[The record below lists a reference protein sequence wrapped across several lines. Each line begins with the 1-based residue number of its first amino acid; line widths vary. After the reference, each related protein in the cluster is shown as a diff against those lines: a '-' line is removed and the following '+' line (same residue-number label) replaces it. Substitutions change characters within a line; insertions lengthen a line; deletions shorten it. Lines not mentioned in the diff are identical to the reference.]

1 MEWGAIRL
9 ETYVLAAAAGIS
21 PAKQGK
27 KVGVWWHSQS
37 FLPVSKLVA
46 SSGAC

>member
-27 KVGVWWHSQS
+27 KVGLGAFSE
-37 FLPVSKLVA
+37 LPPCV
-46 SSGAC
+46 